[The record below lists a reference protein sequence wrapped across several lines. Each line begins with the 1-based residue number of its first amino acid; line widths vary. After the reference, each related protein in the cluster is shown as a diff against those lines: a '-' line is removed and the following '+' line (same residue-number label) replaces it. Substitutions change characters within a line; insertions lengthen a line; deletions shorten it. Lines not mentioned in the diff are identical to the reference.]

1 MIRRSYFETGSPS
14 IPKVWW
20 LFALVTTLVVTSVSC
35 RQTAYRSSDRAPIVP
50 AEVTTDLQ
58 HLLTSTLTPEA
69 AKSLDVTGIQRR
81 TQRLKQDSPMWP
93 VDVYLLAE
101 VLRLRGDTVDA
112 KKLYADLATWAAS
125 DLYHDGWGA
134 TGLASVALWRWLELA
149 SDNPNLNP
157 TEVTQLMEVFQ
168 KLEFTRMARGM
179 YEPSLLSA
187 LPQLQEGIT
196 RDLALL
202 AWENGSKNQAVRLF
216 LEYLSLAR
224 TVQLKPAE
232 AQLMQQL
239 LASGLASSD
248 HLTLLRG
255 KRMLSLGRYDDASEL
270 LLEARHSQDPDVRNE
285 AGLFLARLERF
296 RGVQS
301 TTIVNLLDS
310 VLQEATSP
318 EVGETALYERAL
330 VFNREGVGRNVQ
342 ASLKDLYQL
351 IETYP
356 QGSLVVDALY
366 EIGRHYQFAGD
377 SDQALK
383 YFERVRAAS
392 NPADRLG
399 MATYAAALTL
409 YTRGGPGDLAMA
421 SRLLEEL
428 SNQVALS
435 DFRPSALFWLGRIA
449 AESGDQDRSKRYFE
463 QIITET
469 PYDYYAVRSRMH
481 LHLGNRAISEFWQ
494 DAETKTELGKAY
506 QNSILKPSLSRK
518 SPYHLRL
525 AGDLET
531 GLYSAALSSQLQLRK
546 VFPSR
551 RLEDLSLKELD
562 ETGLFAHL
570 VLLIAFRQDAVSAKD
585 AFADPE
591 NRLQIAAAVGQ
602 IAGDWPMAM
611 ALIVAGKE
619 PYEKRAAAQRDNSYL
634 ATAYPKVYADS
645 FRRAGVSW
653 NVPPELLYSIA
664 REESLFSPT
673 ALSSSGASGLLQFTP
688 ETFRKLDKLWGVL
701 QANRVTSREEFLFNP
716 NLSIELGARW
726 FNSLLAE
733 GRSGTVA
740 TPLAVMNHNAGEA
753 AVRRWASY
761 WSAVGRTTDIEFMI
775 ETVRFVETRIF
786 LRRVLADE
794 YIVDAA
800 GSLRTNGES
809 TSGSTSYINGP
820 TTAAA
825 RLQVGMTRS
834 RQQNAG
840 GSKIL
845 LDFLDSKLQVLGGN

>member
-1 MIRRSYFETGSPS
+1 
-14 IPKVWW
+14 
-20 LFALVTTLVVTSVSC
+20 
-35 RQTAYRSSDRAPIVP
+35 
-50 AEVTTDLQ
+50 LQ
-58 HLLTSTLTPEA
+58 HLLTSTLTAEA
-69 AKSLDVTGIQRR
+69 AKSLDVIEIQRR
-81 TQRLKQDSPMWP
+81 TQSLKQGSPMWP

-101 VLRLRGDTVDA
+101 VLRRRGDNVDA
-112 KKLYADLATWAAS
+112 KKLYAELATWAAS
-125 DLYHDGWGA
+125 DYYHDGWGA

-149 SDNPNLNP
+149 TDNPNLDR
-157 TEVTQLMEVFQ
+157 TEITQLLEVSQ
-168 KLEFTRMARGM
+168 KLEATRMARGM

-187 LPQLQEGIT
+187 LPQLQEGIA

-202 AWENGSKNQAVRLF
+202 AWENGNKDQAVQLF

-224 TVQLKPAE
+224 TVQLKPTE

-255 KRMLSLGRYDDASEL
+255 KRMLSLGRYDDASQL

-330 VFNREGVGRNVQ
+330 VFNREGAGRNVQ
-342 ASLKDLYQL
+342 ASLNDLNQL
-351 IETYP
+351 VETYP

-366 EIGRHYQFAGD
+366 ELGRHFQFAGD

-383 YFERVRAAS
+383 YFDRVRAS
-392 NPADRLG
+392 NNPTDRLG
-399 MATYAAALTL
+399 MATYSAALTL
-409 YTRGGPGDLAMA
+409 YTRGGPGDLAKA
-421 SRLLEEL
+421 SHLLEEL

-435 DFRPSALFWLGRIA
+435 EFRPSALFWLGRIA

-463 QIITET
+463 QIISET
-469 PYDYYAVRSRMH
+469 PYDYYAVRSRIH
-481 LHLGNRAISEFWQ
+481 LRLGNRAISEFWP
-494 DAETKTELGKAY
+494 DAETKTELGKTY
-506 QNSILKPSLSRK
+506 QNSVLNPSLSRK

-546 VFPSR
+546 AFPSR

-585 AFADPE
+585 AFPDPE
-591 NRLQIAAAVGQ
+591 NRLQISAAVGQ
-602 IAGDWPMAM
+602 IAGDWPMTM
-611 ALIVAGKE
+611 ALIVASKE
-619 PYEKRAAAQRDNSYL
+619 PYEQRAAAQRDNSYL
-634 ATAYPKVYADS
+634 ATAYPKVYTDS
-645 FRRAGVSW
+645 FKRAGASW
-653 NVPPELLYSIA
+653 SVPPELLYSIA

-688 ETFRKLDKLWGVL
+688 ETFRKLDKRWGLL
-701 QANRVTSREEFLFNP
+701 QANHVSSREEFLFNP
-716 NLSIELGARW
+716 NLSIELGGRW

-740 TPLAVMNHNAGEA
+740 TPLAVMNHNAGGA
-753 AVRRWASY
+753 AVRQWVSY
-761 WSAVGRTTDIEFMI
+761 WSTVGRTTDIEFMI

-786 LRRVLADE
+786 LRRVLSDE

-800 GSLRTNGES
+800 GSLRTDGES
-809 TSGSTSYINGP
+809 TSERTSYANGP
-820 TTAAA
+820 TISAV
-825 RLQVGMTRS
+825 RLQIGRTR
-834 RQQNAG
+834 RPQQNAA
-840 GSKIL
+840 GSKIH
-845 LDFLDSKLQVLGGN
+845 LDILDSKVQAFGEN